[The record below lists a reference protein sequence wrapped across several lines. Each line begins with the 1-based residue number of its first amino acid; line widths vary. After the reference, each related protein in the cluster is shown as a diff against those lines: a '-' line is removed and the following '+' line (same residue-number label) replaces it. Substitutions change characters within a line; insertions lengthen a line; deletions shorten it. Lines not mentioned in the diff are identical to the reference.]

1 MPGSGAACPVKLAFV
16 WEWPDSLD
24 ALVAASDFHCLV
36 LETEDVRV
44 LETTIGPGQTV
55 PLHTHCW
62 PSVLYV
68 LTAGDVVR
76 RDHEGALLTDS
87 RATGA
92 PPAGSAAFLGP
103 MPPHTVEN
111 VGSSEIRLLNV
122 ELKSG

>member
-1 MPGSGAACPVKLAFV
+1 V

-24 ALVAASDFHCLV
+24 ALVAASGFHNLV

-55 PLHTHCW
+55 PLHTHRW

-68 LTAGDVVR
+68 LAAGDVVR
-76 RDHEGALLTDS
+76 RDHEGTLLTDS
-87 RATGA
+87 RVSGA
-92 PPAGSAAFLGP
+92 PAAGSAAFVAP

-122 ELKSG
+122 EMKAG

>member
-1 MPGSGAACPVKLAFV
+1 M

-24 ALVAASDFHCLV
+24 ALAAAADFHRLV
-36 LETEDVRV
+36 LETDDVRV
-44 LETTIGPGQTV
+44 LETTIGPGRTV
-55 PLHTHCW
+55 PLHTHRW

-68 LTAGDVVR
+68 LAAGDVVR

-87 RATGA
+87 RVTGA
-92 PPAGSAAFLGP
+92 PETGTAAWIAP

-122 ELKSG
+122 ELKRG